1 VDLHWYAL
9 AIIPDLDDVALW
21 VDGDLNH
28 VLSLVILVVIC
39 RVYQNL
45 IYLTNISIN
54 LIFSKLMA
62 KTQFEVTLF

>member
-1 VDLHWYAL
+1 VDLYGDTL
-9 AIIPDLDDVALW
+9 AIVPDLDDVALW

-45 IYLTNISIN
+45 IYFNKN
-54 LIFSKLMA
+54 FD
-62 KTQFEVTLF
+62 